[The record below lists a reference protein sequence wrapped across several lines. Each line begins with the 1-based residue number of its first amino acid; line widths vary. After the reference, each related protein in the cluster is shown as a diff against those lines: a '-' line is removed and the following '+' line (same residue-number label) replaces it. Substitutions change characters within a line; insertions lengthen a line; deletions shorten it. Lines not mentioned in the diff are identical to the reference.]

1 MKLAR
6 YGSPGQEKPGI
17 LDAGGQLRDLSA
29 IVADITADVLTRDGL
44 RRLAAIDPATLPLVP
59 GTPRYGAPVAQV
71 GKMLCVG
78 LNYAEHAA
86 ETNTPLPEQP
96 VLFMKA
102 TSAIVGANDDL
113 MIPRGSVK
121 TDWEVEL
128 GIVIGDVAREVS
140 VDEALAHVAGYAVIN
155 DVSEREFQLEHGGQW
170 VKGKSCDTF
179 GPIGPWLV
187 TADEIPD
194 PQKLSLWLE
203 VNGHRY
209 QNGNTRTMAFG
220 VAHLVSYIS
229 RYMTLMPGDVISS
242 GTPAGVGLGQ
252 HPPTYLRAGDV
263 VELGIEGLGRQ
274 RQQVVAHPTD
284 AVRP

>member
-6 YGSPGQEKPGI
+6 YGNPGQEKPGI
-17 LDAGGQLRDLSA
+17 LDADGQLRDLSA
-29 IVADITADVLTRDGL
+29 IVADIDADVLTRDGL
-44 RRLAAIDPATLPLVP
+44 RRLAAIDPATLPPVP
-59 GTPRYGAPVAQV
+59 GTPRYGAPVARV

-128 GIVIGDVAREVS
+128 GIVIGDVARDVS
-140 VDEALAHVAGYAVIN
+140 IDDALAHVAGYAVIN

-187 TADEIPD
+187 TADEIAD

-209 QNGNTRTMAFG
+209 QNGSTKTMVYGVRT
-220 VAHLVSYIS
+220 LVSYIS
-229 RYMTLMPGDVISS
+229 QFMSLQPGDIIST
-242 GTPAGVGLGQ
+242 GTPPGVGEGVK
-252 HPPTYLRAGDV
+252 PTSVFLHGG
-263 VELGIEGLGRQ
+263 ETMHLGIEGLGEQ
-274 RQQVVAHPTD
+274 TQKTVAY
-284 AVRP
+284 AG

>member
-6 YGSPGQEKPGI
+6 YGNPGQEKPGI
-17 LDAGGQLRDLSA
+17 LDADGQLRDLSA

-59 GTPRYGAPVAQV
+59 GTPRYGAPVARI

-128 GIVIGDVAREVS
+128 GIVIGDVARDVS
-140 VDEALAHVAGYAVIN
+140 IDEALAHVAGYAVIN

-170 VKGKSCDTF
+170 VKGKSCDSF

-229 RYMTLMPGDVISS
+229 RYMTLLPGDVISS

-274 RQQVVAHPTD
+274 RQQVVAHPAD
-284 AVRP
+284 AVRS